1 MNSRATQNQARSV
14 VHIRIRLA
22 QNHDVPV
29 LREWIAAS
37 VWRLQAGDYS
47 TAQLEHA
54 VQALLQ
60 ELFCLI
66 FEFLEHHA
74 VAILGMTGYDASPYD
89 GRVPVEPEGGLN
101 GSADGEGHHQ
111 LDVAAGVTE
120 VGGAPELSPALQRG
134 VEWNDD
140 ASPGGTTDVLPH
152 ALYGVT
158 PNSA

>member
-1 MNSRATQNQARSV
+1 

-22 QNHDVPV
+22 ENHDVPV

-37 VWRLQAGDYS
+37 VWGLQAGDYS

-54 VQALLQ
+54 VQVLLQ

-74 VAILGMTGYDASPYD
+74 VAILGMTGYGASLYD
-89 GRVPVEPEGGLN
+89 DRVPVEPEGGLN
-101 GSADGEGHHQ
+101 VSADGEGHHQ
-111 LDVAAGVTE
+111 L
-120 VGGAPELSPALQRG
+120 ALQRG

-140 ASPGGTTDVLPH
+140 ASPGGTTDVLTH
-152 ALYGVT
+152 TLYGVT
-158 PNSA
+158 PSSA

>member
-22 QNHDVPV
+22 ENHDVPV

-74 VAILGMTGYDASPYD
+74 VAILGMTGCDASLYD
-89 GRVPVEPEGGLN
+89 NGAPVEPECGLN
-101 GSADGEGHHQ
+101 MSADGEGHHQ
-111 LDVAAGVTE
+111 LDVAAAAAE
-120 VGGAPELSPALQRG
+120 VGGGKAQGDIAAFLAEFNLDLDG
-134 VEWNDD
+134 V
-140 ASPGGTTDVLPH
+140 AAMKAAIAFG
-152 ALYGVT
+152 
-158 PNSA
+158 